1 MEVTLVLLSFL
12 LLILGL
18 TFVSIGADKVV
29 EGASAI
35 AKKLRVSDLVI
46 GLTIVSFG
54 TSAPELV
61 VNIVSSIKKNSDI
74 ALGNI
79 VGSNIF
85 NILVVAGLSAMIR
98 PISVK
103 YSTLKKE
110 IPLSFLAAVSVLALG
125 NKGNNLPSILTRG
138 DGIVLLSFFAI
149 FAAYVFEMAKK
160 DREMFE
166 EMEMERLKN
175 ISTWLAVLYVVGG
188 LAGLVIGG
196 RWIVSS
202 ATQIARA
209 LGVSDKMIGLTIV
222 AAGTSIPELA
232 TSLVA
237 AVKGNSEIALGN
249 VIGSN
254 IFNIFFI
261 LGISAVLNPVYYP
274 TALNVDIA
282 LLLVITV
289 ILTLFSK
296 DLKINKI
303 EGALFFATYVGYTVY
318 LIIRG

>member
-1 MEVTLVLLSFL
+1 VAFVFLNFL

-18 TFVSIGADKVV
+18 GFVSIGADKVV
-29 EGASAI
+29 DGASAI

-79 VGSNIF
+79 IGSNIF
-85 NILVVAGLSAMIR
+85 NILVVAGLSAMLR

-103 YSTLKKE
+103 HSTLKKE

-125 NKGNNLPSILTRG
+125 NKGNNLPSIIARG

-149 FAAYVFEMAKK
+149 FVAYIFEMAKK

-175 ISTWLAVLYVVGG
+175 ISTWLAVIYVIGG
-188 LAGLVIGG
+188 LVGLVIGG
-196 RWIVSS
+196 RWIVNS

-232 TSLVA
+232 TSFVA
-237 AVKGNSEIALGN
+237 AAKGNSEIALGN

-261 LGISAVLNPVYYP
+261 LGISAVLNPVYYQ

-282 LLLVITV
+282 LLLIITV
-289 ILTLFSK
+289 FLALFSK
-296 DLKINKI
+296 DLKISKI

-318 LIIRG
+318 LIIRR

>member
-1 MEVTLVLLSFL
+1 MEVTLVFLNFL

-18 TFVSIGADKVV
+18 AFVSIGADKVV
-29 EGASAI
+29 EGASAL

-46 GLTIVSFG
+46 GLTIVAFG

-79 VGSNIF
+79 IGSNIF
-85 NILVVAGLSAMIR
+85 NILVVAGVSAMIR

-103 YSTLKKE
+103 HSTLKKE
-110 IPLSFLAAVSVLALG
+110 IPLSFLAALSVLALG
-125 NKGNNLPSILTRG
+125 NKGNNLPSIITRG
-138 DGIVLLSFFAI
+138 DGVVLLSFFAI

-160 DREMFE
+160 DREIFE
-166 EMEMERLKN
+166 EIEMGKLKN
-175 ISTWLAVLYVVGG
+175 INTWLAVLYVVGG

-196 RWIVSS
+196 RWIVNS
-202 ATQIARA
+202 ATQIAKA

-237 AVKGNSEIALGN
+237 AAKGNSEIALGN

-254 IFNIFFI
+254 IFNIFLI
-261 LGISAVLNPVYYP
+261 LGLSAVLNPLYYP
-274 TALNVDIA
+274 TVLNVDIA
-282 LLLVITV
+282 LLIVIT
-289 ILTLFSK
+289 IFLTLFSK
-296 DLKINKI
+296 DLKVTRA

>member
-1 MEVTLVLLSFL
+1 V
-12 LLILGL
+12 
-18 TFVSIGADKVV
+18 A
-29 EGASAI
+29 
-35 AKKLRVSDLVI
+35 
-46 GLTIVSFG
+46 FG

-79 VGSNIF
+79 IGSNIF
-85 NILVVAGLSAMIR
+85 NILVVAGLSAMLR

-103 YSTLKKE
+103 HSTLKKE
-110 IPLSFLAAVSVLALG
+110 IPLSFLAALSVLALG
-125 NKGNNLPSILTRG
+125 NKGNNLPSIITRG

-149 FAAYVFEMAKK
+149 FVAYIFEMAKK
-160 DREMFE
+160 IGKCLKRWNGKT
-166 EMEMERLKN
+166 KN
-175 ISTWLAVLYVVGG
+175 ISTWLAVIYVIGG
-188 LAGLVIGG
+188 LVGLVIGG
-196 RWIVSS
+196 RWIVNS
-202 ATQIARA
+202 ASQIARA

-237 AVKGNSEIALGN
+237 AAKGNSEIALGN

-261 LGISAVLNPVYYP
+261 LGISAVLNPLYYQ

-282 LLLVITV
+282 LLLIITV
-289 ILTLFSK
+289 FLILFSR

-303 EGALFFATYVGYTVY
+303 EGALMVATYVGYTAY

>member
-1 MEVTLVLLSFL
+1 MFLNFL
-12 LLILGL
+12 LLVLGL
-18 TFVSIGADKVV
+18 AFVSIGADKVV

-79 VGSNIF
+79 IGSNIF
-85 NILVVAGLSAMIR
+85 NILVVAGLSAIIK

-103 YSTLKKE
+103 HSTLKKD

-125 NKGNNLPSILTRG
+125 NKGNNLPSIITRG

-160 DREMFE
+160 DREIFE
-166 EMEMERLKN
+166 ELEVEKLKN
-175 ISTWLAVLYVVGG
+175 INTWLAVLYVIGG
-188 LAGLVIGG
+188 LAGLIIGG
-196 RWIVSS
+196 RWIVNS

-254 IFNIFFI
+254 IFNIFLI
-261 LGISAVLNPVYYP
+261 LGVSATLNPVHYP
-274 TALNVDIA
+274 TALNVDVA

-303 EGALFFATYVGYTVY
+303 EGALFFATYVGYTAY
-318 LIIRG
+318 LIVRR

>member
-1 MEVTLVLLSFL
+1 M
-12 LLILGL
+12 
-18 TFVSIGADKVV
+18 
-29 EGASAI
+29 
-35 AKKLRVSDLVI
+35 
-46 GLTIVSFG
+46 
-54 TSAPELV
+54 
-61 VNIVSSIKKNSDI
+61 
-74 ALGNI
+74 
-79 VGSNIF
+79 
-85 NILVVAGLSAMIR
+85 
-98 PISVK
+98 
-103 YSTLKKE
+103 
-110 IPLSFLAAVSVLALG
+110 
-125 NKGNNLPSILTRG
+125 
-138 DGIVLLSFFAI
+138 
-149 FAAYVFEMAKK
+149 
-160 DREMFE
+160 
-166 EMEMERLKN
+166 
-175 ISTWLAVLYVVGG
+175 
-188 LAGLVIGG
+188 
-196 RWIVSS
+196 SS

>member
-1 MEVTLVLLSFL
+1 VFLNFL
-12 LLILGL
+12 LLVLGL
-18 TFVSIGADKVV
+18 AFVSIGADKVV

-79 VGSNIF
+79 IGSNIF
-85 NILVVAGLSAMIR
+85 NILVVAGLSAIIK

-103 YSTLKKE
+103 HSTLKKD

-125 NKGNNLPSILTRG
+125 NKGNNLPSIITRG

-160 DREMFE
+160 DREIFE
-166 EMEMERLKN
+166 ELEVEKLKN
-175 ISTWLAVLYVVGG
+175 INTWLAVLYVIGG
-188 LAGLVIGG
+188 LAGLIIGG
-196 RWIVSS
+196 RWIVNS

-254 IFNIFFI
+254 IFNIFLI
-261 LGISAVLNPVYYP
+261 LGVSATLNPVHYP
-274 TALNVDIA
+274 TALNVDVA

-303 EGALFFATYVGYTVY
+303 EGALFFATYVGYTAY
-318 LIIRG
+318 LIVRR